1 MWWCWRLQTRGMRGN
16 IHAML
21 SGEVVRP
28 VLLPESR
35 PLIARL
41 LPPLLFAS
49 AVCLVLLAAR
59 WGWSG
64 RLRFTGLFG
73 NLLLAWIPLGLAIAI
88 QWLRNLAVPRTGWLW
103 FCAVCWFLFF
113 PNASYIVTDMVHLDK
128 HHMKDVIPKWFDLMI
143 IMAHACTGLFLGCT
157 ALAAIESMVRERLG
171 TRWAVSFTV
180 ATLGLAS
187 FGIYLGRFLR
197 LNSWD
202 VLTRPGRLV
211 DKVTA
216 LTEPAKAFEVA
227 AFSLTF
233 FLFSV
238 AVYWFFASAVRMA
251 PQPVPVRVE

>member
-1 MWWCWRLQTRGMRGN
+1 LRAGDFRFTIR
-16 IHAML
+16 AML
-21 SGEVVRP
+21 SGDVVRS
-28 VLLPESR
+28 VSFPEDR
-35 PLIARL
+35 PFVTRL
-41 LPPLLFAS
+41 LPPLIFAS
-49 AVCLVLLAAR
+49 AVCGVLLLAR
-59 WGWSG
+59 WGWAG
-64 RLRFTGLFG
+64 RPRFVGLFG
-73 NLLLAWIPLGLAIAI
+73 NLLLAWIPLGLAFAI
-88 QWLRNLAVPRTGWLW
+88 QWLRSLPVPRTRWLW

-128 HHMKDVIPKWFDLMI
+128 HHLKDVVPKWFDLMI

-171 TRWAVSFTV
+171 RRWA
-180 ATLGLAS
+180 ATLAIAMLGLAS

-211 DKVTA
+211 EKVVA
-216 LTEPAKAFEVA
+216 LTEPVKAFEVV

-238 AVYWFFASAVRMA
+238 AVYWFFASAVRIA
-251 PQPVPVRVE
+251 PEPALVRVENS